1 MVYID
6 MKKQGSHPVHVVRL
20 DASQDGD
27 GTPLNQEPGWFSI
40 ERICSV
46 VCLVLPTIAAVF
58 YFFFIAADRYE
69 TEAKFVVRTPL
80 SSAATQIT
88 SLVQGSKFVRSAD
101 DAYIVHAY
109 LQSPAAVRELSS
121 ELPLIDLL
129 TKSGIDFLWSYPPLL
144 RTPSDQRLH
153 KHFQRFID
161 VSFDQT
167 TGISTLRVQA
177 FDPKDAAQI
186 ATTLLSNSERLINRL
201 NRRVLEDA
209 IQNANREVD
218 TSQDTAIGR
227 QKELTDFRV
236 RASVVDPV
244 KMSKSMEANIGEL
257 LLEAAKV
264 RAQISEL
271 TRASPNSA
279 QLQSLRLRAS
289 ALDDQIGVEQR
300 RLAGTDTSLA
310 PQVAEYERLSL
321 FREFAERS
329 LGSALTGLELART
342 DGMKQKLY
350 LEQISA
356 PAVADHPLYPYRIL
370 SIIGVALLGYAV
382 NSLLSSMIGKGS
394 RAA

>member
-1 MVYID
+1 MVYVE
-6 MKKQGSHPVHVVRL
+6 MNKQAAHPVHVVRL
-20 DASQDGD
+20 DASHDG
-27 GTPLNQEPGWFSI
+27 GNLPLEVRAGWLDLD
-40 ERICSV
+40 RIRTALCIV
-46 VCLVLPTIAAVF
+46 MPTIAAAL
-58 YFFFIAADRYE
+58 YFLFIAADRYE

-109 LQSPAAVRELSS
+109 LQSPAAVRELAE
-121 ELPLIDLL
+121 ELPLVDLL
-129 TKSGIDFLWSYPPLL
+129 SKSGSDLLWAYPPLL
-144 RTPSDQRLH
+144 RSASQQRLH

-161 VSFDQT
+161 ISFDQT

-186 ATTLLSNSERLINRL
+186 AAALLSNSERLINRL

-209 IQNANREVD
+209 IQNANREVE
-218 TSQDTAIGR
+218 TTQDTAVGR
-227 QKELTDFRV
+227 QKELTEFRV

-244 KMSKSMEANIGEL
+244 KMSKSMEGNIGEL

-289 ALDDQIGVEQR
+289 ALEDQIGVEQR
-300 RLAGTDTSLA
+300 RLAGADTSLA
-310 PQVAEYERLSL
+310 PQVAEYERLTL

-329 LGSALTGLELART
+329 LGSALTGLELAKT
-342 DGMKQKLY
+342 DGLKQKLY

-356 PAVADHPLYPYRIL
+356 PAIADHPLYPYRIL
-370 SIIGVALLGYAV
+370 SIIGVALLGYAINTLV
-382 NSLLSSMIGKGS
+382 GSIFGKGS